1 MFKDMHQ
8 QDSLEL
14 LCVLLDSVR
23 TEEIGASTVFVA
35 PSLIAQ
41 SLALIPIGQY
51 RNVAIVPIKA
61 HAEFYRRCFWWFDA
75 QCCRLQPL
83 LPPFGSS

>member
-23 TEEIGASTVFVA
+23 TEEIGAQDVCVGST
-35 PSLIAQ
+35 I
-41 SLALIPIGQY
+41 
-51 RNVAIVPIKA
+51 R
-61 HAEFYRRCFWWFDA
+61 
-75 QCCRLQPL
+75 PL
-83 LPPFGSS
+83 